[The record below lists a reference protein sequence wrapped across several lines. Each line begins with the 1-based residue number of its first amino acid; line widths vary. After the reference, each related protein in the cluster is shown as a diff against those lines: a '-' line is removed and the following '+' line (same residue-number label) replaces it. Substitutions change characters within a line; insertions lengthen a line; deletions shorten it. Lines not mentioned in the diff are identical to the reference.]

1 MKSIQSSSFCQ
12 YGRPPL
18 RTAISFFTLVFLS
31 YLAFYFIS
39 RGQLE
44 ERTAPAKGSGLSVQ
58 FRAQMQE
65 CNCRSNTSSI
75 GKGKSGGILKD
86 QPQSHCSVEAT
97 LLGAG
102 QNVISYSL
110 FTRRFWNFKNNR
122 RQEWKQRL
130 YKSGFR
136 CNIKS
141 MRKLYPG
148 WVMRIYTNL
157 ERSELCDVAC
167 EPDVYICD
175 VRNLPKHLGEV
186 SS

>member
-1 MKSIQSSSFCQ
+1 MKSSQSPSTCQ
-12 YGRPPL
+12 RGRPPL

-31 YLAFYFIS
+31 YVAFYFIS
-39 RGQLE
+39 PEQVEKGTVPTSGQ
-44 ERTAPAKGSGLSVQ
+44 SVQ
-58 FRAQMQE
+58 FSAQMQE
-65 CNCRSNTSSI
+65 CNCRNNTSSV
-75 GKGKSGGILKD
+75 GKGKPRGILKD
-86 QPQSHCSVEAT
+86 QLQSHCSVEAT
-97 LLGAG
+97 LLGPG

-175 VRNLPKHLGEV
+175 VRNLPKHLGEI